1 MSFYN
6 HVHPYLTCV
15 INRALFIKGWKDDSL
30 KSYGYTC
37 YRHQSQQGGQERVL
51 QILHCI
57 QRHEWLNE
65 TIFFVVF
72 HRKKTKNTAHLFDTS
87 TSNTHPAILIIRH
100 PPLKIC
106 IIKKN
111 MSLKCFISNYMSN
124 LFI

>member
-65 TIFFVVF
+65 TIFYWSYIIEKQKQK
-72 HRKKTKNTAHLFDTS
+72 HCT
-87 TSNTHPAILIIRH
+87 LI
-100 PPLKIC
+100 
-106 IIKKN
+106 
-111 MSLKCFISNYMSN
+111 
-124 LFI
+124 